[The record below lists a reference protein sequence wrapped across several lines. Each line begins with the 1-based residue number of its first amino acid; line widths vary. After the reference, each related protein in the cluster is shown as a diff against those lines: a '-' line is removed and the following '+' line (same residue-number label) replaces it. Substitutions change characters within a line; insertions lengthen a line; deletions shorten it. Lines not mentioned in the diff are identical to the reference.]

1 MLELCKEENADDRK
15 AVICK
20 LMQLKPKYDLMTTGM
35 CQACPEITHPPP
47 CPECLS
53 TKSGSNCICCLYKN
67 RNPMFLSLVWE
78 ISFCT
83 DNPVRQWVYLQKEF
97 EGKRGGEIL
106 RANGVLRVGEI
117 LRADDDVKTM
127 TKNFVG
133 GGGIRVGSKLIEE
146 QK

>member
-1 MLELCKEENADDRK
+1 
-15 AVICK
+15 
-20 LMQLKPKYDLMTTGM
+20 
-35 CQACPEITHPPP
+35 
-47 CPECLS
+47 
-53 TKSGSNCICCLYKN
+53 
-67 RNPMFLSLVWE
+67 MFLSLVWE

-117 LRADDDVKTM
+117 LRADDDVKRIGY
-127 TKNFVG
+127 VG